1 MAWLIILIAQGLRT
15 GRSPVMPGTVGSLL
29 GLPVFI
35 LLLMPGSFQFFVGSL
50 LVLGITSVW
59 LCGRAE
65 MLLGKRD
72 PGSVVFD
79 EIIALPLCFAGWV
92 SSLYFAN
99 GSMPEWVYFFKGT
112 NWFLSVVVFLLFRF
126 FDIVKPWPI
135 GSSQSLPGGWG
146 VTIDD
151 LLAALY
157 VNLFSVIFI
166 KMTLLT

>member
-1 MAWLIILIAQGLRT
+1 
-15 GRSPVMPGTVGSLL
+15 
-29 GLPVFI
+29 
-35 LLLMPGSFQFFVGSL
+35 
-50 LVLGITSVW
+50 
-59 LCGRAE
+59 

-112 NWFLSVVVFLLFRF
+112 NWFLSVVIFLLFRF

>member
-1 MAWLIILIAQGLRT
+1 MARLIILIAQGLGT

-65 MLLGKRD
+65 TLLGQRD

>member
-1 MAWLIILIAQGLRT
+1 MARLIILIAQGLGT

-65 MLLGKRD
+65 TLLGQRD

-112 NWFLSVVVFLLFRF
+112 NWFLSVVIFLLFRF

>member
-1 MAWLIILIAQGLRT
+1 MARLIILIAQGLGT

-50 LVLGITSVW
+50 LVLGVTSVW

-65 MLLGKRD
+65 TLLGQRD